1 MSFPSRVIAVLGSK
15 GGTGKTTIAHLLGVG
30 FAAVQY
36 RGEPVK
42 AAVLLTDPRREP
54 VAQQGRRYRFYDA
67 RTPERLRERLER
79 ATQSRGWVL
88 IVDGGGNR
96 PAFDEVVAQSAD
108 LVLLPFRDSAED
120 ARTVTADLHRLPMAY
135 GLPSQWP
142 TNAYARPAAER
153 LVNELLGEFVE
164 AGRLLSPVNACRATN
179 ELLKRT
185 LDSRLATA
193 LLSEAH
199 ALTST
204 VWKCLQEHDQA

>member
-1 MSFPSRVIAVLGSK
+1 MSFPSRIIAVLGSK

-36 RGEPVK
+36 QGEPVN
-42 AAVLLTDPRREP
+42 AAVLLTDPGREP

-67 RTPERLRERLER
+67 RTPERLRELLER
-79 ATQSRGWVL
+79 ATQTRGWVL
-88 IVDGGGNR
+88 ILDGGGNR

-120 ARTVTADLHRLPMAY
+120 ARTVAADLRRLPMAY

-153 LVNELLGEFVE
+153 LIRELLGEFVA
-164 AGRLLSPVNACRATN
+164 AGRLLPPVNACRATN
-179 ELLKRT
+179 ELLKHT
-185 LDSRLATA
+185 LDSRLATV
-193 LLSEAH
+193 LLNEAR
-199 ALTST
+199 ALTGS
-204 VWKCLQEHDQA
+204 VWARLRAHTAA